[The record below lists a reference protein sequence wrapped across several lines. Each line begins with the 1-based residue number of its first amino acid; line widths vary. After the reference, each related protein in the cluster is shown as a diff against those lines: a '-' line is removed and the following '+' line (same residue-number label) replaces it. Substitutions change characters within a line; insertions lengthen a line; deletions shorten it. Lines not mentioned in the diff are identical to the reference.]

1 MKTDKTISKEPHMT
15 QPQENA
21 DIDYSSVNQY
31 WNNARPSIMG
41 PYMMDGFGFPASA
54 GRFRFHAEKTIVEYL
69 IRGLDRD
76 GAVLD
81 LGCGIGYWTEYFARN
96 FRKVIAI
103 ESSRP
108 LYDALKQQCSPYSNI
123 ETIHGNVEKFEPEE
137 SYKLVFLGGM
147 LMYLNENDVN
157 ILLQKIIP
165 ALQPG
170 AIVLCR
176 ESTVRKGVVI
186 RKGEYQAVY
195 RSVRMYENIFRKC
208 GLDVIRVKKNE
219 PYILMQM
226 GCELIKKWKSIVPDP
241 LQLITIAGHL
251 VYWGLR
257 LGNPWVMRIAEK
269 MGIAFPEL
277 ENHFFVLRVTDPDSI
292 NKK

>member
-1 MKTDKTISKEPHMT
+1 MT
-15 QPQENA
+15 RVQENPN
-21 DIDYSSVNQY
+21 IDYSCVNQY

-54 GRFRFHAEKTIVEYL
+54 GRFRFRAEKAIVRQL
-69 IRGLDRD
+69 IRGLDRN

-81 LGCGIGYWTEYFARN
+81 LGCGIGYWTGYFARN

-108 LYDALKQQCSPYSNI
+108 LYDALKQQCLPYSNVK
-123 ETIHGNVEKFEPEE
+123 TIHGNAEKFEPEE
-137 SYKLVFLGGM
+137 RYGLVFLGGM
-147 LMYLNENDVN
+147 LMYLNENDVSG
-157 ILLQKIIP
+157 LLRKIIP
-165 ALQPG
+165 ALRPG

-176 ESTVRKGVVI
+176 ETTVRNGVVA

-195 RSVRMYENIFRKC
+195 RSVQTYENIFREC
-208 GLDVIRVKKNE
+208 GLDVIRVKKNS

-226 GCELIKKWKSIVPDP
+226 GCELIKKWKSIVPGP
-241 LQLITIAGHL
+241 LQILPVAGHF

-257 LGNPWVMRIAEK
+257 LGNPWVMGIAEK
-269 MGIAFPEL
+269 AGIDFPEL
-277 ENHFFVLRVTDPDSI
+277 ENHFFMLRVSDRQELI
-292 NKK
+292 C

>member
-1 MKTDKTISKEPHMT
+1 MT
-15 QPQENA
+15 HLQENA
-21 DIDYSSVNQY
+21 DIDYSCVNQY

-54 GRFRFHAEKTIVEYL
+54 GRFRFRAEKAIVQQL
-69 IRGLDRD
+69 IQSLDRD
-76 GAVLD
+76 GTVLD
-81 LGCGIGYWTEYFARN
+81 LGCGIGYWTEYFAQN

-108 LYDALKQQCSPYSNI
+108 LYDALKQHCLPYSNI
-123 ETIHGNVEKFEPEE
+123 KTIHGNVEKFEPED

-157 ILLQKIIP
+157 ILLRKIIP
-165 ALQPG
+165 SLQPG
-170 AIVLCR
+170 AIILCR
-176 ESTVRKGVVI
+176 ETTVRKGVVT

-195 RSVRMYENIFRKC
+195 RSVQIYESIFRKC
-208 GLDVIRVKKNE
+208 GLDVLRVKKNK

-241 LQLITIAGHL
+241 LQLTPIAGHL
-251 VYWGLR
+251 IYWGLL
-257 LGNPWVMRIAEK
+257 LGNPWVTRFVDK

-277 ENHFFVLRVTDPDSI
+277 ENHFFVLRVSDRNAI
-292 NKK
+292 NKKRDFAGH